1 MLKLKKALALQEE
14 QLQRALSVR
23 LVSIT
28 LDPENDTP
36 DVLRAYAEGAGA
48 DDTRWSFLSGR
59 SEDLDR
65 VVVRG
70 FKSSY
75 ERVPVSAGIG
85 TIRAHGS
92 AVLGMSYEIA
102 NVTVPNQEAMIWAVT
117 DFTFTGAA
125 VLRRD
130 KAAYPQTW
138 IAVPANNSSGPAAIH
153 NQSKSV

>member
-85 TIRAHGS
+85 TIMHGEWL
-92 AVLGMSYEIA
+92 VLVDRSGFLRGFYAASDSERMHALVVDAIRLA
-102 NVTVPNQEAMIWAVT
+102 
-117 DFTFTGAA
+117 GA
-125 VLRRD
+125 
-130 KAAYPQTW
+130 P
-138 IAVPANNSSGPAAIH
+138 S
-153 NQSKSV
+153 